1 MDFFL
6 KFINEWRKARR
17 INLGLFLFAF
27 LALIFI
33 SYLGA
38 FNNNFLSG
46 ANTQSFFY
54 PSVAEACSSND
65 YNCLE
70 CQGVNCGTYCSG
82 YTYYYDSYC
91 SYGACYFNSYQNNSP
106 SCGYVDPCAGVSCP
120 QEQCVGYDMVYS
132 SHCSNGSC
140 VYDDYDHNTS
150 YCCYGVTC
158 NNYCS
163 GFTYY
168 YGGSCNPGGG
178 SCSYANSSGNYPG
191 CGYNIC
197 SGVVCSDACSGTTLY
212 PGGSCNTSTG
222 QCSGGTPVPNS
233 PSCGYVDPCAGVTC
247 NNYCSGTTLYHG
259 GTCSGG
265 TCSYATQNNSPSCG
279 YNICGGVTCPDY
291 CEVGGTYMR
300 YYNGYCNTSNGKCVY
315 STENYSTTC
324 GYDPCAGVTCDDYC
338 GGDGYTRFSG
348 GYCSGG
354 NCYYTYA
361 YHNSSQCGC
370 TTFYYPDTD
379 GDGYGDGSDPT
390 TFKCYKP
397 VGYVTNYSDC
407 DDTNASHWQLLTG
420 YTDADHDGYGTGNAQ
435 TICSG
440 ASLPVGYAANNT
452 DCNDSNASVW
462 QLIWGYNDADGDG
475 YGVNP
480 YHQICSG
487 ASLPSGYSTY
497 GVDCNDSS
505 ASIYPGTTQTQSCT
519 VTSTCSNTCTGS
531 QTNICY
537 ADGTYTAWSACGGC
551 TPATCDPC
559 AGVTCDSPW
568 CNGYE
573 YVYGGYCSGG
583 SCYYSYEENSSSCSY
598 PGVPSTVSSVTT
610 KETNG
615 GGGLSTTWSSVGASG
630 YRVYV
635 KGGRTN
641 PNNAVLISDTSGTS
655 APVTLAGQCPGSY
668 TVTVVAYNNASV
680 GVDQSCTNAFSDASL
695 SGATVPSGMICSGVT
710 VSTVNLKSCTGG
722 FLLE

>member
-1 MDFFL
+1 MDFFF

-106 SCGYVDPCAGVSCP
+106 SCGWNN
-120 QEQCVGYDMVYS
+120 CVGVDCS
-132 SHCSNGSC
+132 S
-140 VYDDYDHNTS
+140 
-150 YCCYGVTC
+150 
-158 NNYCS
+158 NYCS
-163 GFTYY
+163 GYTYY
-168 YGGSCNPGGG
+168 YNGSCTNG
-178 SCSYANSSGNYPG
+178 SCFYSTQANSS
-191 CGYNIC
+191 
-197 SGVVCSDACSGTTLY
+197 
-212 PGGSCNTSTG
+212 
-222 QCSGGTPVPNS
+222 
-233 PSCGYVDPCAGVTC
+233 SCGYVDPCAT
-247 NNYCSGTTLYHG
+247 
-259 GTCSGG
+259 
-265 TCSYATQNNSPSCG
+265 
-279 YNICGGVTCPDY
+279 
-291 CEVGGTYMR
+291 
-300 YYNGYCNTSNGKCVY
+300 
-315 STENYSTTC
+315 
-324 GYDPCAGVTCDDYC
+324 VTCDD
-338 GGDGYTRFSG
+338 F
-348 GYCSGG
+348 CSGSTLYEYGWCNYAG
-354 NCYYTYA
+354 NCQYSTES
-361 YHNSSQCGC
+361 NSSSCNCPGHGN
-370 TTFYYPDTD
+370 TFYRDAD
-379 GDGYGDGSDPT
+379 GDGYGNPSVSISTETCVAPAPT
-390 TFKCYKP
+390 
-397 VGYVTNYSDC
+397 GYV
-407 DDTNASHWQLLTG
+407 
-420 YTDADHDGYGTGNAQ
+420 
-435 TICSG
+435 
-440 ASLPVGYAANNT
+440 ANNT
-452 DCNDSNASVW
+452 DCDDSNSSIIPGSTRTRYQASSRPCGTTCLSETQTCSGGSWSGSYTGTSCSASTRTGYLAYSVCSPATCTTQSQTCQSDGNWSGTGIGSCSVTSATTYYRDVDGDGYGNPSVTTSSCSQPAGYVADNTDCNDNNASVW

-551 TPATCDPC
+551 TPASCDPC
-559 AGVTCDSPW
+559 AGVTCPDCCGTGTYNNWVYYYNGYCSGGSCSYDNTGTPSIECGWDPCSIVSCPDYCDGYTRHTSGYCDANGGSVGTCYYPISGSVPNSPSCGYVDPCAGVSCDSPW

-641 PNNAVLISDTSGTS
+641 PTMR
-655 APVTLAGQCPGSY
+655 
-668 TVTVVAYNNASV
+668 
-680 GVDQSCTNAFSDASL
+680 F
-695 SGATVPSGMICSGVT
+695 
-710 VSTVNLKSCTGG
+710 
-722 FLLE
+722 